1 MTLLLSLFLIGISA
15 AQEPAAIV
23 LPQMEGTELLRAMSL
38 DLRGVVPSM
47 EEYQAVQDG
56 GAVDGVI
63 DQWLDSPG
71 FTERVV
77 KQHRSLLWN
86 NVSNVR

>member
-47 EEYQAVQDG
+47 EE
-56 GAVDGVI
+56 
-63 DQWLDSPG
+63 
-71 FTERVV
+71 
-77 KQHRSLLWN
+77 
-86 NVSNVR
+86 